1 MKSRASI
8 PVKILLLAFLN
19 LLLLAVVFGIFARFQ
34 FRLDPGSFLLTPARD
49 RMLSVSRLIALDFP
63 DTRPEGWNQLLE
75 RSAQTYPARF
85 SLFTNQGSQIAGDRV
100 TPPAPLLDWIRH
112 DHVDFFDKPG
122 RASSPPPAQR
132 FDFPPGP
139 PVFLL
144 RAGSPSVYWAGVH
157 VPVRNPALP
166 NQLHCTLV
174 WKFTSLWS
182 NPFFFNYKPWLAVV
196 IAVVVVSLACWVP
209 LMRDLT
215 RSISQLTSA
224 TGRIAEGQFDIELP
238 TNRRD
243 ELGRLSDSIHQM
255 AAKLSDFVHG
265 QRRFLS
271 DVAHELCSPIA
282 RIQVAL
288 GILEQRS
295 QPNLQPYVADLQEEV
310 HHMSELVNDLL
321 AFSKTEINTEHRAME
336 RVNVAEVVNKI
347 VQREVPS
354 SVICSVDIN
363 ATIDAVAYPEYLYRS
378 LANLVR
384 NAVRYAGDAGP
395 ISISAVNEQGAVSI
409 WVVDQGPGLPES
421 ELERVFKPFYR
432 PELAR
437 QRETGGTG
445 LGLAIVRS
453 CIEACGGTVRCRN
466 RQPHGLEVEIRLPGA
481 SANVSGRAATQSV
494 PV

>member
-19 LLLLAVVFGIFARFQ
+19 LVLLAVVFGVFARLQ
-34 FRLDPGSFLLTPARD
+34 FRLDPGSFLLAPARD
-49 RMLSVSRLIALDFP
+49 RILSVSRLIALEFP
-63 DTRPEGWNQLLE
+63 DTRPEAWNQLLA
-75 RSAQTYPARF
+75 RSAQSYPARF
-85 SLFTNQGSQIAGDRV
+85 FVFTNEGRQIAGDPV
-100 TPPAPLLDWIRH
+100 TLPTSLLDWIRG
-112 DHVDFFDKPG
+112 DRMDFFDKPDHAPTG
-122 RASSPPPAQR
+122 PSK

-139 PVFLL
+139 PFFLL
-144 RAGSPSVYWAGVH
+144 RSGSPSVYWAGVH
-157 VPVRNPALP
+157 VPIRNAALP
-166 NQLHCTLV
+166 RHLRCTLV
-174 WKFTSLWS
+174 WNFSSLWA
-182 NPFFFNYKPWLAVV
+182 NPFFFNYTPWLAVL
-196 IAVVVVSLACWVP
+196 IAIVFVSLACWVP

-215 RSISQLTSA
+215 RSISQLTNA

-288 GILEQRS
+288 GILEQRT
-295 QPNLQPYVADLQEEV
+295 QPNLQAYVADLKEEV
-310 HHMSELVNDLL
+310 EHMSELVNELL
-321 AFSKTEINTEHRAME
+321 AFSKTQINTGHRAIE
-336 RVNVAEVVNKI
+336 RVNVAEI
-347 VQREVPS
+347 VDKVLQREAPGN
-354 SVICSVDIN
+354 IRFAIN
-363 ATIDAVAYPEYLYRS
+363 IDAAIYAAAYPDYLYRS

-395 ISISAVNEQGAVSI
+395 ISISAATEQGAVSI
-409 WVVDQGPGLPES
+409 SIADQGPGLPDS

-466 RQPHGLEVEIRLPGA
+466 RQPHGLEVEIRLPSAPA
-481 SANVSGRAATQSV
+481 SFSGQAATVSV
-494 PV
+494 PA

>member
-1 MKSRASI
+1 M
-8 PVKILLLAFLN
+8 
-19 LLLLAVVFGIFARFQ
+19 
-34 FRLDPGSFLLTPARD
+34 
-49 RMLSVSRLIALDFP
+49 
-63 DTRPEGWNQLLE
+63 
-75 RSAQTYPARF
+75 
-85 SLFTNQGSQIAGDRV
+85 
-100 TPPAPLLDWIRH
+100 
-112 DHVDFFDKPG
+112 
-122 RASSPPPAQR
+122 
-132 FDFPPGP
+132 
-139 PVFLL
+139 
-144 RAGSPSVYWAGVH
+144 YWAGVH
-157 VPVRNPALP
+157 VPIRNAALP
-166 NQLHCTLV
+166 RHLRCTLV
-174 WKFTSLWS
+174 WNFSSLWA
-182 NPFFFNYKPWLAVV
+182 NPFFFNYTPWLAVL
-196 IAVVVVSLACWVP
+196 IAIVFVSLACWVP

-215 RSISQLTSA
+215 RSISQLTNA

-288 GILEQRS
+288 GILEQRT
-295 QPNLQPYVADLQEEV
+295 QPNLQAYVADLKEEV
-310 HHMSELVNDLL
+310 EHMSELVNELL
-321 AFSKTEINTEHRAME
+321 AFSKTQINTGHRAIE
-336 RVNVAEVVNKI
+336 RVNVAEI
-347 VQREVPS
+347 VDKVLQREAPGN
-354 SVICSVDIN
+354 IRFAIN
-363 ATIDAVAYPEYLYRS
+363 IDAAIYAAAYPDYLYRS

-395 ISISAVNEQGAVSI
+395 ISISAATEQGAVSI
-409 WVVDQGPGLPES
+409 SIADQGPGLPDS

-466 RQPHGLEVEIRLPGA
+466 RQPHGLEVEIRLPSAPA
-481 SANVSGRAATQSV
+481 SFSGQAATVSV
-494 PV
+494 PA